1 MMKRNV
7 CWSLTRICML
17 FKAQHELV
25 QNKRIRFYRDK
36 HMDATEL
43 LLFFTVLESLEKALL
58 LRDTALAFSFI
69 IHVTFSPSLHY
80 LVGSNL
86 QTDCRRQFFFSSKA
100 KINRYSNSILSRSS
114 FYIMSGMFCFLR
126 PENKFNRLSLMT
138 NMLSTFH
145 STDVTIF
152 VGVIFSHLRCPTS
165 GQPVFVRGVL
175 LDSFF

>member
-1 MMKRNV
+1 
-7 CWSLTRICML
+7 
-17 FKAQHELV
+17 
-25 QNKRIRFYRDK
+25 
-36 HMDATEL
+36 
-43 LLFFTVLESLEKALL
+43 
-58 LRDTALAFSFI
+58 
-69 IHVTFSPSLHY
+69 
-80 LVGSNL
+80 
-86 QTDCRRQFFFSSKA
+86 
-100 KINRYSNSILSRSS
+100 
-114 FYIMSGMFCFLR
+114 MSGMFCFLR